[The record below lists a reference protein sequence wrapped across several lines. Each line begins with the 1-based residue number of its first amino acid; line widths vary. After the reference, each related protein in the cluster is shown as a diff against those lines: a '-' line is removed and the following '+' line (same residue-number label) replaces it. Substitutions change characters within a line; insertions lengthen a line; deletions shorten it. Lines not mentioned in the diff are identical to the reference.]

1 MQARSVGTVLD
12 YIKAVNEEYAD
23 WETDQRPWFR
33 GEPGVCDQQRL
44 RPKLFRKDEYDE
56 NSLLQFFR
64 MRAPVM
70 DLPITP
76 QRGEID
82 KWMFLARHLGLPTRL
97 LDWTEGALVAL
108 YFALQTIKEEDEDEC
123 KEKDEDE
130 CECEGEESPP
140 VVYMLNPYVLNL
152 ANADDAVPNAPTI
165 TWGSGSDGARLAFT
179 ETPGSRRL
187 EYLSGT
193 ERRINIGVENFR
205 LAWTGRE
212 DLYGTEFPLA
222 TYPTAIHPFMSA
234 QHSCFTIHGKRDE
247 GIWTLADEIESAA
260 AEVEDPHEEITG
272 SLLVPFR
279 IEIDK
284 GLGLEELRR
293 LGISNAGLFPSGR
306 GLANELEWLY
316 YGD

>member
-1 MQARSVGTVLD
+1 MQARPVGTVLD
-12 YIKAVNEEYAD
+12 YIEAVKEEYND
-23 WETDQRPWFR
+23 LGTDQRPWFR
-33 GEPGVCDQQRL
+33 GEPGVCEQKRL
-44 RPKLFRKDEYDE
+44 RPKLFREDEYDE

-76 QRGEID
+76 SRGEID

-108 YFALQTIKEEDEDEC
+108 YFALQTIEEDDE
-123 KEKDEDE
+123 KE
-130 CECEGEESPP
+130 CECEEEKPPP
-140 VVYMLNPYVLNL
+140 VVWMLNPYVLNL
-152 ANADDAVPNAPTI
+152 ASADDAVPNAPTI
-165 TWGSGSDGARLAFT
+165 TWGSGPEGARLAFM
-179 ETPGSRRL
+179 ES
-187 EYLSGT
+187 SGARKLDYISGV
-193 ERRINIGVENFR
+193 EQEINIAVENFR
-205 LAWTGRE
+205 LAWTGRR
-212 DLYGTEFPLA
+212 DRYGTEFPVA

-260 AEVEDPHEEITG
+260 AEVKDPHEKVTG

-279 IEIDK
+279 VEIHK
-284 GLGLEELRR
+284 EEGLDDLRR

-306 GLANELEWLY
+306 GLADELEWLY